1 MPDGIE
7 EILQDFR
14 LSIYRG
20 LDDEDT
26 EELRIGHITAAQ
38 KEAAKQIRSYIEEE
52 IIGTDQHSDDPD
64 YSGYEEEVEFLAQN
78 ELREEQRKK
87 LREPMDKD

>member
-7 EILQDFR
+7 KKLQKLANDFSDFDVPINHK
-14 LSIYRG
+14 SI
-20 LDDEDT
+20 E
-26 EELRIGHITAAQ
+26 
-38 KEAAKQIRSYIEEE
+38 EAAKQIRSYIEEE